1 MSIKFKQ
8 NGEWVKIPTPSQID
22 DTAASSATTYSSNKI
37 NEIIPKDI
45 AEYIEEHKEE
55 IGTTDFNKLKN
66 VPFTTITESDRLNYN
81 TLDKLCHL
89 SDGVY
94 LYNGTT
100 AIELHYKS
108 QDLFKQ
114 AIGSDGGTQDGT
126 SLVFDETIHLENG
139 TVFSVYTGNSSVTN
153 SSERTI
159 AIMSGVRQ
167 NTEFTTGYF
176 LINANPDSGS
186 GTEADPYVYGT
197 TGVNCSTSDV
207 GNLGVQGGATVLSLF
222 KSLFSETPPTDGQ
235 VAQFK
240 TDETSPLGVTIQGAD
255 VGSSVPI
262 TVINADNY
270 ENFTTLD
277 KICHQPD
284 GLYIVD
290 DCGTT
295 SSTQDYEFEIDGVK
309 GVNMVSA
316 YVNMD
321 MEVSESQSI
330 RFKKGSTIQIYS
342 WETTRKRVNIYNTEG
357 GQGYDA
363 DHGIVGNLIFHI
375 ETLPES
381 GKGTEADPYVY
392 GVIGSTTWYMDS
404 NEYDVYNLS
413 ALSLVL
419 SGLLGGSSA
428 EAKSLVGIADGGM
441 LGTQFVSVAMDDF
454 QSPFT
459 VITNDTADNY
469 NTLDK
474 LCHLADG
481 VYICKDEY
489 TTAKKDYIVEVSFK
503 GIDYYSA
510 VQSGF
515 IGDTPTPDSNGT
527 TQCKN
532 GAIISVA
539 TKTDSTKDKIIRI
552 THGLNCN
559 MSGSGTGFQDIYIM
573 ASPDDSSTSSTL
585 VYGVTGENVFYYR
598 PFSQV
603 TIMGNTYPI
612 NAMMDTLM
620 SGDEAD
626 GKMAVWKKQSDTA
639 EMPSLS
645 YADIPTGGSSPI
657 NVVND
662 DNWSNF
668 DTLEKWF
675 NADPGV
681 YYIDLTKQ
689 SDGFVKPFTASYTYT
704 NPFSGEEVAVT
715 DKNVYMAQRT
725 LVYHTLTNDSW
736 SGSAHYHHLF
746 VMDIDATVGLG
757 TGNDPQMLCDFV
769 WDIRNTYSAEN
780 VKLRDYGS
788 GAAGI
793 SELTFMIMYL
803 YGTVGGSI
811 SSSDIGKIVK
821 IGSPSSSDYGNEFEF
836 QATDL
841 ALVGESTAVTPAQ
854 VKAAIEEGQP
864 VTISHTDSTYG
875 TLTFT
880 GFGMVTTASGTTVSA
895 SITYGTGT
903 DSFMLFT
910 LMGDVT
916 GGTWTMYSRSVP
928 TMESIG

>member
-139 TVFSVYTGNSSVTN
+139 TVFSVYAGNSSVTN

-167 NTEFTTGYF
+167 NTEFSTGYF

-186 GTEADPYVYGT
+186 GTEVDPYVYGT
-197 TGVNCSTSDV
+197 TGVNCNTSDV
-207 GNLGVQGGATVLSLF
+207 GNLGIQGGVTALSLF

-262 TVINADNY
+262 TVIDADNY

-375 ETLPES
+375 ETSPES

-392 GVIGSTTWYMDS
+392 GVTGSTTWYMDS
-404 NEYDVYNLS
+404 NEYDQYNLS
-413 ALSLVL
+413 ALNVVL
-419 SGLLGGSSA
+419 SGIIGGSSA
-428 EAKSLVGIADGGM
+428 EAQSLVGIADGGM
-441 LGTQFVSVAMDDF
+441 LGLQFVSVAMDDF

-559 MSGSGTGFQDIYIM
+559 MSGSGIGFQDIYIM

-657 NVVND
+657 NIVND

-668 DTLEKWF
+668 DTLQKWF
-675 NADPGV
+675 NSDPGV

-689 SDGFVKPFTASYTYT
+689 SDEFVKPFTASYTYT
-704 NPFSGEEVAVT
+704 NPLSGEEVAVT
-715 DKNVYMAQRT
+715 DKNVYLAQRT
-725 LVYHTLTNDSW
+725 LVYHTLTNDSS
-736 SGSAHYHHLF
+736 SGSANFHHLF
-746 VMDIDATVGLG
+746 VMDIDATDGLG

-769 WDIRNTYSAEN
+769 WDNRDTYSAEN
-780 VKLRDYGS
+780 VKLIDYGS
-788 GAAGI
+788 GAAGL
-793 SELTFMIMYL
+793 SELTLMIMYL

-836 QATDL
+836 QAADL
-841 ALVGESTAVTPAQ
+841 ALVGTSTAVTPAQ